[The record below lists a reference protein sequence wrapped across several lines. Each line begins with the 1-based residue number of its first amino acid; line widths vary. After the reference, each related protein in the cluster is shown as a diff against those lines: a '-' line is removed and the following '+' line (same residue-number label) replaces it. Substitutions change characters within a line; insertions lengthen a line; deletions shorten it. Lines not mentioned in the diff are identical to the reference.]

1 MTMTTEIY
9 DLDDRHVGP
18 RSRFGERQHSPDEK
32 IHIERVG
39 KYWKFLLGILKNVT

>member
-1 MTMTTEIY
+1 MSV
-9 DLDDRHVGP
+9 LDRVLANDK
-18 RSRFGERQHSPDEK
+18 HSPDEK